1 MAILLGLTGSLGSG
15 KSTVSRMLAEMGALV
30 IDADRLAREAAE
42 PGGEGYGEIVRAFG
56 PAVVRSGG
64 DLDREALAR
73 IVFADPARRRELEA
87 ILHPLVRRAM
97 RERIQQAPPGRLVV
111 LDVPLL
117 FENGLDGEC
126 DATCAVV
133 VDEAVRMERL
143 VQRGMAPRDIESR
156 LRTQMPQEE
165 KARRADYIIDNSGS
179 REATR
184 LQARR
189 LVDTLTT
196 LAKRGESFKE

>member
-133 VDEAVRMERL
+133 VDEAVRM
-143 VQRGMAPRDIESR
+143 APRDIESR

>member
-143 VQRGMAPRDIESR
+143 VHGAPRHRVPLANANAAGGESPPGR
-156 LRTQMPQEE
+156 LYYRQFRIAGGDSPSS
-165 KARRADYIIDNSGS
+165 APVGGYIDNAC
-179 REATR
+179 ETR
-184 LQARR
+184 RI
-189 LVDTLTT
+189 
-196 LAKRGESFKE
+196 F